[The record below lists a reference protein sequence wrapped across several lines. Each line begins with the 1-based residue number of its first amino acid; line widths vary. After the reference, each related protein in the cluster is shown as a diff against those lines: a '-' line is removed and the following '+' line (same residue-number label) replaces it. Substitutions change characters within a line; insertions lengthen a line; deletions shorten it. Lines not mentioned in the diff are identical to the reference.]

1 MKRTMKTWA
10 LVAVAAM
17 GLTACQNDFEEQV
30 EAKDSVVVTFVAD
43 SAESRTTVD
52 TSGDTPLFAWGENE
66 TFAVLEQTDALA
78 AATSVTYNNVDGKA
92 NITAEFPINSGKG
105 AYSYVTV
112 YPASG
117 YVSAESID
125 AATLTLPAE
134 QKMANGSYD
143 PNADLMVS
151 EVKTATVQPTEA
163 QMVGFHRIAAVVE
176 MTIKNLALTDG
187 ETVEKVEF
195 IADGKALAGTI
206 TANLTAPYDGFEVK
220 AGVSS
225 VSVATTSNKV
235 YFTVLPTKLNADDT
249 YSVAVVTNKHLY
261 IKQGAIP
268 AEQSLAF
275 ESGKVTRFGVN
286 MAGVA
291 PSKKWV
297 LVKEVSDLKQGDVVT
312 IAAKNYNYVIGKPNA
327 TSVYP
332 LASQTEAIKVGNY
345 LYHNPADATADHML
359 QSYTLMQRDENR
371 NAFDFYNGVDFEGDT
386 SVGFAWANGSNNTPK
401 LQDFCDKNTLFDVS
415 IADGVATITASE
427 ISGSYKYW
435 RYYHSTYATSRKFDL
450 TNSEITNDAN
460 KILLYKLE
468 GAVGDIPVVKATI
481 TVPDSDESVVIAEEG
496 AAEATAIDAV
506 VFNYVGD
513 WNIEVNDN
521 ADWLGVTYEDGKLYY
536 TAEVN
541 TGAKRDATVT
551 ITASMEGQESLTWSF
566 NLSQKGAPQEISFV
580 DFAKKGKDV
589 DAVYKLTGI
598 ITEIPSSTSGKWK
611 LADENGN
618 TAQVQYLKTEAGAYV
633 KGNVDV
639 KVGDVI
645 SLTTVV
651 AGTTVGLG
659 GNSTYPAIYKGHY
672 SLAATTSGSVPYE
685 GGEVTVNVNVVKNGH
700 INAPTAISDAE
711 VVIDTNIITNYTFTD
726 NGDGTAVA
734 VLTFGDNSTAGM
746 REVELTFAAG
756 SPLVTKVTITATQDV
771 NPALKKGWWLVTDV
785 NDLEAGDKV
794 IIAATGLDFAISTE
808 TNTNTRKSKP
818 ITKNGASLQ
827 DVADN
832 IQQYALE
839 IDANGLYSFKG
850 TLGSDADR
858 YIYASSSSSNYMK
871 VSTTL
876 DDNGKFTIAI
886 DSDGAATVIAQGSN
900 TRNHMQYNNKSTSA
914 PNFYCTDGSFGDVCF
929 YKLYE

>member
-1 MKRTMKTWA
+1 MKTWA

-43 SAESRTTVD
+43 SADTRTSVD
-52 TSGDTPLFAWGENE
+52 TSGEDKPVFAWGENE

-78 AATSVTYNNVDGKA
+78 EATSVTFKKNDDGKA
-92 NITAEFPINSGKG
+92 TITAEFTANPDKES
-105 AYSYVTV
+105 YSYVTV

-225 VSVATTSNKV
+225 VSVATTASDVV
-235 YFTVLPTKLNADDT
+235 YFTVLPTTLEAEAEDT

-268 AEQSLAF
+268 EGKSLDFQS
-275 ESGKVTRFGVN
+275 GMVTRFGVN
-286 MAGVA
+286 MMGVVGYD
-291 PSKKWV
+291 KWT
-297 LVKEVSDLKQGDVVT
+297 LVTDASDLKQGDVVA
-312 IAAKNYNYVIGKPNA
+312 IAAKDYDKALSTKLYSNA
-327 TSVYP
+327 SETSTSARRDATDASKMGEYL
-332 LASQTEAIKVGNY
+332 LASADVQPFVLVTGSVEGTFAFYDETRAKFLVSNNSSSRYLINQAYISAETCFAISINAEDGDATIENTEGNY
-345 LYHNPADATADHML
+345 PDN
-359 QSYTLMQRDENR
+359 
-371 NAFDFYNGVDFEGDT
+371 
-386 SVGFAWANGSNNTPK
+386 K
-401 LQDFCDKNTLFDVS
+401 
-415 IADGVATITASE
+415 I
-427 ISGSYKYW
+427 
-435 RYYHSTYATSRKFDL
+435 RYYNSSKYFYSGTS
-450 TNSEITNDAN
+450 AN
-460 KILLYKLE
+460 QAVCIYRLE
-468 GAVGDIPVVKATI
+468 GAVGEVPVVAAVV
-481 TVPDSDESVVIAEEG
+481 TVPAADKPVVIAEEG
-496 AAEATAIDAV
+496 AAEATTIDAV
-506 VFNYVGD
+506 VFNYVGP
-513 WNIEVNDN
+513 WTISVSDN
-521 ADWLGVTYEDGKLYY
+521 AEWLNLAYDAAKSKVTY
-536 TAEVN
+536 TAEAN
-541 TGAKRDATVT
+541 TGAKRDAVAT
-551 ITASMEGQESLTWSF
+551 ITASLEGQKSLTWSF
-566 NLSQKGAPQEISFV
+566 NLSQKGAPQEISIV
-580 DFAKKGKDV
+580 DFATKSKDV
-589 DAVYKLTGI
+589 DTVYKLTGI
-598 ITEIPSSTSGKWK
+598 ITEIPSSTTGVWK

-618 TAQVQYLKTEAGAYV
+618 TARVQYLKTEAGVNV

-672 SLAATTSGSVPYE
+672 SLAATTSGSVPCE
-685 GGEVTVNVNVVKNGH
+685 GGNVTVNVNVVKNGH

-711 VVIDTNIITNYTFTD
+711 VVIDPNIITNYTFTD